1 MMMALT
7 WIANG
12 CSVEEKMHNTT
23 GHRSPAHRHS
33 GSPAVSNAVLHDQ
46 EFAQFRDMIYR
57 IAGITM
63 SPAKKQLVSSRLAK
77 RLRHHNFASYGDYFR
92 FITSPHGKAEL
103 QVAVD
108 SLTTNETHFFREPKH
123 FDFLRN
129 RVIPARKAG
138 RGLRIWSAA
147 CSSGEEPYSIAMM
160 LDEMLGK
167 EPWEVVASDISTQIL
182 EKARNGL
189 YPAERIPEIPKNYL
203 NRYCLKGVGDHHGT
217 MLIEQF
223 LRDRVRF
230 MQHNLTETPTKLGE
244 FDVIFLR
251 NVMIYF
257 DQETKRQVVSRLL
270 PLLRPGGYFLVGH
283 SESLNGV
290 TDDVRLVVP
299 AVYRKPE

>member
-1 MMMALT
+1 M
-7 WIANG
+7 
-12 CSVEEKMHNTT
+12 EKTLGSRNAVHE
-23 GHRSPAHRHS
+23 HS
-33 GSPAVSNAVLHDQ
+33 GTPPDTHAVLHDQ

-57 IAGITM
+57 IAGISM
-63 SPAKKQLVSSRLAK
+63 SSAKKQLVSSRLAK
-77 RLRHHNFASYGDYFR
+77 RLRHHNFTSYGDYFR
-92 FITSPHGKAEL
+92 LITSPHGKAEL

-129 RVIPARKAG
+129 HVVPARKAG
-138 RGLRIWSAA
+138 KGLRIWSAA

-160 LDEMLGK
+160 LDELLGK
-167 EPWEVVASDISTQIL
+167 EPWEVVASDISAHIL
-182 EKARNGL
+182 EKARSGL
-189 YPAERIPEIPKNYL
+189 YPIVRLPEIPKHYL
-203 NRYCLKGVGDHHGT
+203 NRYCLKGIGEHDGT
-217 MLIEQF
+217 LLIEQS
-223 LRDRVRF
+223 LRERVRF
-230 MQHNLTETPTKLGE
+230 MQHNLTETPAKLGE

-290 TDDVRLVVP
+290 TDDVRLVMP
-299 AVYRKPE
+299 AIYRKPE